1 MSFMNLQ
8 NSFYERETKIH
19 PEHEFQMYWKVLLDK
34 MILLSE
40 HTTRYVKQLSWGMY
54 TKLIKLRI
62 STYGTHTPMVSYHNH
77 ILVH

>member
-8 NSFYERETKIH
+8 NSFYKRETKIH

-40 HTTRYVKQLSWGMY
+40 HTTRYVKQLRHVYETNKVTYIYLWY
-54 TKLIKLRI
+54 TY
-62 STYGTHTPMVSYHNH
+62 SHG
-77 ILVH
+77 ILP